1 MEVESDLERRAC
13 LDDACMGLF
22 GRSLVDAERWPSLL
36 SLGVLAFR
44 ERRDILQLLPS
55 QEMSC

>member
-44 ERRDILQLLPS
+44 ER
-55 QEMSC
+55 